1 MISAKIL
8 KMKKLLLLLIFA
20 LLLCGFKDVK
30 VEFSLDDL
38 KEYQKEYVSEEVD
51 VCSTNKTKTYMDYRA
66 ITDTSSTQ
74 YKYIRDNMVLD
85 EQTGF
90 LVDEDGFI
98 GVALGSYY
106 GVIGDRYYF
115 TLDSGVVLPLVKVE
129 EKADGDTNG
138 GCYHYSDGSV
148 IEFVIDK
155 DVASEYF
162 GSYSNGL
169 VLSGNYNNY
178 SLFKGEIAKV
188 EKVADEKKEDYVTY
202 VEKEEVPFNN
212 DDIFDYASGY

>member
-8 KMKKLLLLLIFA
+8 KMKKLLLLLIFG
-20 LLLCGFKDVK
+20 LLLCGFKDVE

-115 TLDSGVVLPLVKVE
+115 TLDSGVVLPLVKIE